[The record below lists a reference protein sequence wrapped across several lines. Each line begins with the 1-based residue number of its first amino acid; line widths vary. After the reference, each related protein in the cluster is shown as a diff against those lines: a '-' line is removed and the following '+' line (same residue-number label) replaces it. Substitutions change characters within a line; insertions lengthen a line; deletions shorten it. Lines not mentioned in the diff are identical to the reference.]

1 MRRFWAPICVALGLS
16 VAASASHAQVG
27 ESFNSREPV
36 ACPSGDAAPKDKPT
50 VEQAVLIFRCVNE
63 VVSGYLYLIEE
74 VKLDIG
80 GARPAQFGDNYPQID
95 RDRPV
100 YPIRGSWV
108 EYQCHNIKT
117 YPGAAP
123 NNCAVFDKSNGA
135 GICYVTTFGDWRCQ
149 MQAGTV
155 QQRPDWVPAPR

>member
-1 MRRFWAPICVALGLS
+1 MRGLCASVYLAIGLS
-16 VAASASHAQVG
+16 VAAGVSHAQIG
-27 ESFNSREPV
+27 DSYNSREPV
-36 ACPSGDAAPKDKPT
+36 ACPTGDAAPKEKPT

-63 VVSGYLYLIEE
+63 VEAGYLYLIEN
-74 VKLDIG
+74 VKLEIG
-80 GARPAQFGDNYPQID
+80 VARDFQFGDNYPQID
-95 RDRPV
+95 RNRPV

-123 NNCAVFDKSNGA
+123 NNCAVFDKSNGV
-135 GICYVTTFGDWRCQ
+135 GICYTTTFGDWRCQ
-149 MQAGTV
+149 MQAATV